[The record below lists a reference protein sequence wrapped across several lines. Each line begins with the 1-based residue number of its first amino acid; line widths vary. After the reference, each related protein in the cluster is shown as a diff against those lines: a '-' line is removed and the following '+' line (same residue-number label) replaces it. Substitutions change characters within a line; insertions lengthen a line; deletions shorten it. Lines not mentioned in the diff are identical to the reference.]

1 MAEVKQDN
9 RDRVK
14 SALAVAAFH
23 ALLGYAFITG
33 LGFDM
38 VQEASEKLK
47 MFDVTEEL
55 PPPPVEPPPPAG
67 PMTEKKE
74 TPDPEGAASPPNI
87 KNTPTQIVA
96 PPPEVKL
103 PVPPPIP
110 AAPVAGQGSASAA
123 GAAEVPGPG
132 TGRGG
137 VGTGTG
143 SGLSGNGTGGGGG
156 GGRPLRARWIR
167 GGIDEGDYPRRA
179 YEAGIGGTVFLRFV
193 VQPDGRVGG
202 CRVTRSSGFAE
213 LDNVTCRLIEKR
225 FRYEPARD
233 NFGRPVQEVVIGE
246 HEWIPGRR
254 KGY

>member
-1 MAEVKQDN
+1 
-9 RDRVK
+9 
-14 SALAVAAFH
+14 VAAFH

-33 LGFDM
+33 LGFD
-38 VQEASEKLK
+38 VVREAGEQLK

-55 PPPPVEPPPPAG
+55 PPPPVEEPPPAG
-67 PMTEKKE
+67 PMTEKKK
-74 TPDPEGAASPPNI
+74 TPDPEGAAAPPNI

-103 PVPPPIP
+103 PVPPPIA
-110 AAPVAGQGSASAA
+110 AAPVAGQGSAMQA

-143 SGLSGNGTGGGGG
+143 SGLNGNGTGGGGG

-167 GGIDEGDYPRRA
+167 GGIDEGPRDYPPRA
-179 YEAGIGGTVFLRFV
+179 FAAGIGGTVFMRFV
-193 VQPDGRVGG
+193 VHPDGRVRG
-202 CRVTRSSGFAE
+202 CRVTRSSGSAE
-213 LDNVTCRLIEKR
+213 LDTATCRLLEER
-225 FRYEPARD
+225 LRYEPARD
-233 NFGRPVQEVVIGE
+233 NFGRPVQEVIMGE

-254 KGY
+254 EAY